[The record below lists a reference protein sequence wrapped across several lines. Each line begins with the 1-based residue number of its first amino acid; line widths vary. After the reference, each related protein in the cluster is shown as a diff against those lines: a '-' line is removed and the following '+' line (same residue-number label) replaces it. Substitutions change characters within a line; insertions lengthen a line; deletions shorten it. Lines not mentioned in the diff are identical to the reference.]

1 MKDFIWTL
9 AFFTCIIATATILTE
24 IGELVSFYQ
33 WNGYAAIG
41 FMMVILLTC
50 MTITSNALTFIDK
63 KL

>member
-9 AFFTCIIATATILTE
+9 AFFTCIIATAMILTE
-24 IGELVSFYQ
+24 IGAVVSFYQ
-33 WNGYAAIG
+33 WNGYVAIG

-50 MTITSNALTFIDK
+50 MAISSNALRFIDK